1 MRRTIWAPALLI
13 GWALLGCGSKESDR
27 GGTVTP
33 PSPVPNTLACS
44 SSPPQIDDVVM
55 RCRTHFAADDSWQID
70 VVIGYPT
77 TSTDIGGFAF
87 DILIDPTILTY
98 VPGSAGSGEMLFQD
112 GLSPLFLADIK
123 PGDPGRLVVGIYR
136 PSGAPGVQG
145 KGPPYDRIMTFRVKA
160 VPGSSFD
167 SDPAHLRFDPIQS
180 EALDSSPSAQAITS
194 IKFRDQILL
203 SRQ

>member
-1 MRRTIWAPALLI
+1 MRRIIWAPALLI
-13 GWALLGCGSKESDR
+13 AWALLGCGSKESNS

-33 PSPVPNTLACS
+33 PSPVPGALACS
-44 SSPPQIDDVVM
+44 SSLPQINDVTM
-55 RCRTHFAADDSWQID
+55 HCRTHFAADDSWQID

-87 DILIDPTILTY
+87 DILIDPTVLTY

-123 PGDPGRLVVGIYR
+123 AGDPGRLVVGIYR

-160 VPGSSFD
+160 VPG
-167 SDPAHLRFDPIQS
+167 ALFDPDPPRLTFDKMKS
-180 EALDSSPSAQAITS
+180 EALDSSMSAQAIPS
-194 IKFRDQILL
+194 ITFHDQILL